1 MKTIGLI
8 GGMSWVS
15 SAEYYRLINER
26 VKEKLGGLHSAKN
39 VMLSVDFDELEALQ
53 RAEDWGEM
61 TRMMIDAAQRL
72 ETARAG
78 LIVICA
84 NTMHKVADDVQ
95 KAVGIPLIHIV
106 DATGGRIRA
115 AGMTRVGLLGT
126 RFTMEDDF
134 YRGRLAEKYGLDV
147 LIPDEDE
154 RRLVH
159 AVIYEELCLEDVRQE
174 SKKRFVE
181 IIDRLSSRGAE
192 GVILGC
198 TEIPLLIKQ
207 ADVDVPLFETTRIH
221 AEAAVDYA
229 LAD

>member
-15 SAEYYRLINER
+15 SAEYYRLINAL
-26 VKEKLGGLHSAKN
+26 VKEKLGGLHSAKS

-61 TRMMIDAAQRL
+61 ARMMIDAAQRL
-72 ETARAG
+72 ETAGAG

-95 KAVGIPLIHIV
+95 KAIGIPLVHIV
-106 DATGGRIRA
+106 DATGERIRA

-126 RFTMEDDF
+126 RFTMEDNF
-134 YRGRLAEKYGLDV
+134 YRDRLAEKYGLDV

-154 RRLVH
+154 RRLIH
-159 AVIYEELCLEDVRQE
+159 AVIYEELCVADVRQE
-174 SKKRFVE
+174 SKERFVE
-181 IIDRLSSRGAE
+181 IIGRLSSHRAE

-198 TEIPLLIKQ
+198 TEIPLLIKED
-207 ADVDVPLFETTRIH
+207 DVDVPLFETTRIH